1 MQIQH
6 SPLMGMAWKRPALHQ
21 VPTESHN
28 QEFLLLL
35 APPLGV
41 MMTVAAVAVGQVA
54 GLPHLQL
61 LGGHASL
68 RQQQLKKLQLEQ
80 LKLEQ
85 LIHLQVLQS
94 LAT

>member
-1 MQIQH
+1 
-6 SPLMGMAWKRPALHQ
+6 
-21 VPTESHN
+21 
-28 QEFLLLL
+28 
-35 APPLGV
+35 
-41 MMTVAAVAVGQVA
+41 MTVAAVAVGQVA
-54 GLPHLQL
+54 SLPHLQL